1 LERKFGGLIMD
12 KINGLIGLLG
22 EDNQNKIKG
31 KVTDF
36 IIEAIEDDIKEYDRE
51 NYILNPE
58 EIIDFIQDCKEEAF
72 KKVKDEVVNNMA
84 DKIRLSLNGG
94 V

>member
-1 LERKFGGLIMD
+1 MD

-22 EDNQNKIKG
+22 EDNQSRIKE

-36 IIEAIEDDIKEYDRE
+36 IIEAIEDDIREYDRE

-58 EIIDFIQDCKEEAF
+58 EIIDFIQECKSEAF
-72 KKVKDEVVNNMA
+72 EKVRDEVVNNMV
-84 DKIRLSLNGG
+84 DKIKRSLSYTENE
-94 V
+94 

>member
-1 LERKFGGLIMD
+1 MD

-22 EDNQNKIKG
+22 EDNQSRIKE

-36 IIEAIEDDIKEYDRE
+36 IIEAIEDDIREYDRE

-58 EIIDFIQDCKEEAF
+58 EIIDFIQECKSEAF
-72 KKVKDEVVNNMA
+72 ERVRDEVVNNMV
-84 DKIRLSLNGG
+84 DKIKRSLSYTENE
-94 V
+94 

>member
-1 LERKFGGLIMD
+1 MD

-22 EDNQNKIKG
+22 EDNQSRIKE

-36 IIEAIEDDIKEYDRE
+36 IIEAIEGDIREYDRE

-58 EIIDFIQDCKEEAF
+58 EIIDFIQECKSEAF
-72 KKVKDEVVNNMA
+72 ERVRDEVVNNMV
-84 DKIRLSLNGG
+84 DKIKRSLSYTENE
-94 V
+94 

>member
-1 LERKFGGLIMD
+1 MD

-22 EDNQNKIKG
+22 EDNQNKIKE

-51 NYILNPE
+51 SYILNPE
-58 EIIDFIQDCKEEAF
+58 EIIDFIQDCEKEAF

>member
-1 LERKFGGLIMD
+1 MD

>member
-1 LERKFGGLIMD
+1 MD

-22 EDNQNKIKG
+22 EDNQSRIKE

-36 IIEAIEDDIKEYDRE
+36 IIEAIEDDIREYDRE

-58 EIIDFIQDCKEEAF
+58 EIIDFIQECKSEAF
-72 KKVKDEVVNNMA
+72 ERVRDEVVNNMV
-84 DKIRLSLNGG
+84 DKIKQSLSYTENE
-94 V
+94 

>member
-1 LERKFGGLIMD
+1 MD

-22 EDNQNKIKG
+22 EDNQNKIKE

-72 KKVKDEVVNNMA
+72 KKVKDDVVNNMA